1 MLNRLASQVIPVV
14 RTDSQAS
21 AELAVGWLRDAGI
34 STFEI
39 TLTTPGA
46 VDSIAMLSADSRLL
60 VGAGTVMSA
69 ADVEAVVAAGAQF
82 VVSPVLHADVIRRC
96 AELGVT
102 SICGALT
109 PSEIALAW
117 EYGADAVK
125 IFPVN
130 SVGGAV
136 YIKSVRD
143 VFPDVRFI
151 PTGGIKVAQIAC
163 NKVADLGV
171 LYHHSFGL
179 PCGARGINDVSKVCS
194 VFRLYV
200 LPTSGM
206 LIWLVA
212 PPPIHIEGGDI

>member
-21 AELAVGWLRDAGI
+21 AELAVRWLRDAGI

-46 VDSIAMLSADSRLL
+46 VDSIAMLSADSSLL
-60 VGAGTVMSA
+60 VGAGTVMSE

-151 PTGGIKVAQIAC
+151 PTGGIKVAQIADYLAAGAFAVGVGGELV
-163 NKVADLGV
+163 NRQALATNDRAAIMTAAIAAQAAVASAAG
-171 LYHHSFGL
+171 
-179 PCGARGINDVSKVCS
+179 
-194 VFRLYV
+194 
-200 LPTSGM
+200 
-206 LIWLVA
+206 
-212 PPPIHIEGGDI
+212 